1 VIDATQQRWVI
12 GIVGVGALVVGF
24 LELRHVSPN
33 GRFDAGLLLGITLVV
48 GFLAMLAR
56 DVCVRRTEGT
66 PKDKPG
72 RADVLVFTLLCL
84 GLAGLSRPELRI
96 AVLGLGSGILAGLS
110 VFIGNDLRRLR
121 AGTDSAASSREDAS

>member
-1 VIDATQQRWVI
+1 MIETTRQRSLT

-24 LELRHVSPN
+24 LELRRVSPD

-56 DVCVRRTEGT
+56 DMYLRRTRRT

-72 RADVLVFTLLCL
+72 RADVLTFTLLCL

-96 AVLGLGSGILAGLS
+96 AVLGFGSGLLAGLS
-110 VFIGNDLRRLR
+110 VSIGNDLRHLR
-121 AGTDSAASSREDAS
+121 AGTDAAASFLDDAS